1 MAILPNRIIKRGEG
15 GAAVLT
21 QPADGTVVGLVTQ
34 RVCAGVAETQVSAGQ
49 DEGVSQVRQTHN
61 TLAAVVAV
69 LIIRRLR
76 EERKATQTSR
86 ARGGFVIEHSSER
99 RHFNQYLRFLVVLVL
114 DPINLL

>member
-1 MAILPNRIIKRGEG
+1 M
-15 GAAVLT
+15 
-21 QPADGTVVGLVTQ
+21 
-34 RVCAGVAETQVSAGQ
+34 SAGQ

-86 ARGGFVIEHSSER
+86 ARGGVSH
-99 RHFNQYLRFLVVLVL
+99 
-114 DPINLL
+114 